1 MVPRN
6 VNSTLQTGH
15 CLSGGATHH
24 IPALQTLPAAPRH
37 HTALCSCKSAIA
49 CLNLGSSSPVR
60 GSEWSWCALHP
71 WPCMLP
77 SLWHM
82 PEFPRTRGTLL
93 QGREWNELRQSSAE
107 CLHCC
112 SRREEPAA
120 GKEEGGQGKI
130 SRSWHQWWDTSHQRG
145 GTAADL
151 GGTCQL
157 VTASSWAKSPLECVL
172 CVNRT
177 ESTVLGCQAHGSCCD
192 KALFFEEGDC
202 KPSFSLWL
210 QAELQVEFQSLLR
223 ASGVVNGMCL
233 MLWWEM
239 DPEPHASGARHQS
252 VIQSLRTDII
262 TYIKDLF
269 YATDCVTKDVWSRS
283 LCSHCILAVLR
294 AAWALSLSL
303 QGAAADSV
311 SWQGR
316 LPRLCHTFDYSAY
329 VP

>member
-1 MVPRN
+1 MDVYIFVCSNWNWILIKKKKKGNSKLSTPSLMVPRN

-71 WPCMLP
+71 WPCTLP

-120 GKEEGGQGKI
+120 GEEEGGQGKI
-130 SRSWHQWWDTSHQRG
+130 SRSRQQWWDSSHQRG
-145 GTAADL
+145 GTAAAL
-151 GGTCQL
+151 GGTSNLSQL
-157 VTASSWAKSPLECVL
+157 L
-172 CVNRT
+172 
-177 ESTVLGCQAHGSCCD
+177 
-192 KALFFEEGDC
+192 
-202 KPSFSLWL
+202 
-210 QAELQVEFQSLLR
+210 
-223 ASGVVNGMCL
+223 
-233 MLWWEM
+233 
-239 DPEPHASGARHQS
+239 PE
-252 VIQSLRTDII
+252 
-262 TYIKDLF
+262 
-269 YATDCVTKDVWSRS
+269 
-283 LCSHCILAVLR
+283 
-294 AAWALSLSL
+294 LSLPW
-303 QGAAADSV
+303 SV
-311 SWQGR
+311 CFVWTG
-316 LPRLCHTFDYSAY
+316 LNPLF
-329 VP
+329 